1 MAKPKL
7 ALIPSGYS
15 DGKIYSILPSNG
27 DGDFTTTRASSA
39 TRINSDGF
47 IENVATGIPRLD
59 YPLIDG
65 VVSGCPSLLLEPQR
79 TNLIPYSEDFSN
91 AAWIKQNVNLT
102 SNYEV
107 SPSGNLS
114 ADRIITTNTGV
125 DLYQNLSVTANTTYK
140 LSFYVKLRNGENL
153 QARFYDL
160 TNALNIS
167 YVNYSSQ
174 LSNDEWKRVEV
185 EVTTPSGCVSLRFW
199 LTHNSSSLVD
209 ASFWGAQLE
218 AGTYATSYIPTEG
231 TSITRLAD
239 TANSSGN
246 ADTFN
251 DSEGVLM
258 TEISAL
264 ANDSYRFISLSD
276 GTNSNNVR
284 FNLSPTQN
292 QISFEVNSGGSLQSA
307 YTENNTDVLLN
318 TKLCIKYKQN
328 DFSIY
333 INGFKVHTD
342 SSGLNPIGLNR
353 INFDRG
359 TGGNPF
365 YGKTKQLQYFNTILT
380 DIEIEELTSWS
391 SFLEMANGQQYSI
404 I

>member
-27 DGDFTTTRASSA
+27 DADFTTTRASSA

-47 IENVATGIPRLD
+47 IENVDSGIPRLD

-218 AGTYATSYIPTEG
+218 AGTYATSYIPTAG

-239 TANSSGN
+239 TASG
-246 ADTFN
+246 AVTASTFN

-258 TEISAL
+258 VEMSAL
-264 ANDSYRFISLSD
+264 ADDLTNRVISLSNGTNNDIISLQFSNAQSNDIIAYYNATGQTGRVISTSSYNIKSFNKTALVWNNSSFKFYVNGYLIGSSTIETPIVD
-276 GTNSNNVR
+276 GT
-284 FNLSPTQN
+284 LN
-292 QISFEVNSGGSLQSA
+292 QLKFQYG
-307 YTENNTDVLLN
+307 
-318 TKLCIKYKQN
+318 
-328 DFSIY
+328 
-333 INGFKVHTD
+333 NGT
-342 SSGLNPIGLNR
+342 L
-353 INFDRG
+353 
-359 TGGNPF
+359 PF
-365 YGKTKQLQYFNTILT
+365 YGKTKQLQTQSYLNYRCFN
-380 DIEIEELTSWS
+380 S
-391 SFLEMANGQQYSI
+391 
-404 I
+404 